1 MTQASARTQ
10 TRCCH
15 GTSRLSGWDRREGD
29 IEAKRRLSRIALP
42 LSDGQRDLP
51 RVAEIL
57 DEIDLGTVLHGA
69 EDPRVLRVEMAERFR
84 LR

>member
-1 MTQASARTQ
+1 MTQASART
-10 TRCCH
+10 RARRCH
-15 GTSRLSGWDRREGD
+15 GTSRLSGRDRREGD
-29 IEAKRRLSRIALP
+29 IEAKRRLSRITLP
-42 LSDGQRDLP
+42 LSDGQRVLP

-69 EDPRVLRVEMAERFR
+69 QDSRVVRMKMAERFR